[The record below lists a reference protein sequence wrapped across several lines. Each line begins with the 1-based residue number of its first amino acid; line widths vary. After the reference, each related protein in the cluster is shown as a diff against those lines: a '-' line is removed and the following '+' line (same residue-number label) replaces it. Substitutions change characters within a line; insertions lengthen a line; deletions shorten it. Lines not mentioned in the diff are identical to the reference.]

1 MTDGFNDEEKRTENE
16 ELNETA
22 EAAVKEAGQ
31 EPAETVR
38 ESAEAAQE
46 SAEAAQESAEDAQES
61 AEDAQPEKT
70 NDGIILIVLAAIAAS
85 IFAAGLFLGG
95 IARCTTAKEVMNA
108 IAMGLFFSALVFV
121 IPACVANMVSNKGG
135 RAGRK
140 KWVTLALLIG
150 GLVAIAALVL
160 TVVGWF

>member
-1 MTDGFNDEEKRTENE
+1 MTDGFNDEEKKTENE

-22 EAAVKEAGQ
+22 ETAVKEAGQ
-31 EPAETVR
+31 EATETVQ

-46 SAEAAQESAEDAQES
+46 SAEAT
-61 AEDAQPEKT
+61 QPEKA

>member
-1 MTDGFNDEEKRTENE
+1 MTDGFNDEEKKTENE
-16 ELNETA
+16 ELNLTA
-22 EAAVKEAGQ
+22 ETAVKEAGQ
-31 EPAETVR
+31 EATETVQ

-46 SAEAAQESAEDAQES
+46 SAEAT
-61 AEDAQPEKT
+61 QPEKA

>member
-1 MTDGFNDEEKRTENE
+1 MTDGFNDEEKKTENE

-22 EAAVKEAGQ
+22 ETAVKEAGQ
-31 EPAETVR
+31 ELAETVQ

-46 SAEAAQESAEDAQES
+46 SAEAT
-61 AEDAQPEKT
+61 QPEKA

>member
-1 MTDGFNDEEKRTENE
+1 MTDGFNDEEKKTENE

-22 EAAVKEAGQ
+22 ETAVKEAGQ
-31 EPAETVR
+31 ELAETVQ

-46 SAEAAQESAEDAQES
+46 SAEA
-61 AEDAQPEKT
+61 AQPEKT

>member
-1 MTDGFNDEEKRTENE
+1 MTDGFNDEEKKTENE
-16 ELNETA
+16 ELNLTA
-22 EAAVKEAGQ
+22 ETAVKEAGQ
-31 EPAETVR
+31 EATETVQ

-46 SAEAAQESAEDAQES
+46 SAEAT
-61 AEDAQPEKT
+61 QPEKA

-121 IPACVANMVSNKGG
+121 IPACVANMVSNKGD

>member
-1 MTDGFNDEEKRTENE
+1 MTDGFNDEEKKTENE

-22 EAAVKEAGQ
+22 ETAVKEAGQ
-31 EPAETVR
+31 ELAETVQ

-46 SAEAAQESAEDAQES
+46 SAEA
-61 AEDAQPEKT
+61 AQPEKT

-95 IARCTTAKEVMNA
+95 IDRCTTAKEVMNA

>member
-1 MTDGFNDEEKRTENE
+1 MTDGFNDEEKKTENE

-22 EAAVKEAGQ
+22 ETAVKEAGQ
-31 EPAETVR
+31 ELAETVQ

-46 SAEAAQESAEDAQES
+46 SAEAT
-61 AEDAQPEKT
+61 QPEKA

-121 IPACVANMVSNKGG
+121 LPACVANMVSNKGG

>member
-1 MTDGFNDEEKRTENE
+1 MTDGFNDEEKKTENE

-22 EAAVKEAGQ
+22 ETAVKEAGQ
-31 EPAETVR
+31 ELAETVQ

-46 SAEAAQESAEDAQES
+46 SAEAT
-61 AEDAQPEKT
+61 QPEKA

-121 IPACVANMVSNKGG
+121 IPACVANMVSYKGG

>member
-1 MTDGFNDEEKRTENE
+1 MTDGFNDEEKKTENE

-22 EAAVKEAGQ
+22 EAAVKEGGQ

-38 ESAEAAQE
+38 ESAEA
-46 SAEAAQESAEDAQES
+46 AQES

-135 RAGRK
+135 RAVRK

>member
-1 MTDGFNDEEKRTENE
+1 M
-16 ELNETA
+16 
-22 EAAVKEAGQ
+22 
-31 EPAETVR
+31 
-38 ESAEAAQE
+38 
-46 SAEAAQESAEDAQES
+46 
-61 AEDAQPEKT
+61 
-70 NDGIILIVLAAIAAS
+70 
-85 IFAAGLFLGG
+85 FLGG